1 MACRHGLL
9 RCLAVISLMVSSSVP
24 SSLANSPTDIQRLVP
39 GNTAFAVD
47 LYARIARTPGNVFFS
62 PYSVST
68 CLALAYAGARG
79 QTESQMARVLHFP
92 DNQSQTHAGFGALRR
107 QLGEVGNQ
115 AAIQLDSANAL
126 WAERGQP
133 FAPDFLKIAKSD
145 YQANIEQADF
155 KSSAEAVTQEI
166 NRWVSQQTKDKI
178 QNLIPPGSLDSQTRL
193 VLANAVYFKGIWAR
207 KFDQPRT
214 VNQPFRLL
222 NGGQVNA
229 PLMHA
234 VEEVGYMKETDF
246 EAVELP
252 YRSNL
257 FSMVILLP
265 RQTDGCGALEQRLTP
280 ALVSNSVAEM
290 KKQKVEIF
298 LPRFRLQSSL
308 QLKRA
313 LVEMGMTDAF
323 GSKADFS
330 GMDETHQLSISAV
343 FHQSWGEV
351 NEEGTEAAAATAAGI
366 HATAVI
372 RPPQPPSVFKADHP
386 FLFFIRDTRS
396 GALLFL
402 GRLENP
408 QQQ

>member
-1 MACRHGLL
+1 
-9 RCLAVISLMVSSSVP
+9 
-24 SSLANSPTDIQRLVP
+24 
-39 GNTAFAVD
+39 
-47 LYARIARTPGNVFFS
+47 
-62 PYSVST
+62 
-68 CLALAYAGARG
+68 
-79 QTESQMARVLHFP
+79 
-92 DNQSQTHAGFGALRR
+92 
-107 QLGEVGNQ
+107 
-115 AAIQLDSANAL
+115 
-126 WAERGQP
+126 
-133 FAPDFLKIAKSD
+133 
-145 YQANIEQADF
+145 
-155 KSSAEAVTQEI
+155 
-166 NRWVSQQTKDKI
+166 
-178 QNLIPPGSLDSQTRL
+178 
-193 VLANAVYFKGIWAR
+193 
-207 KFDQPRT
+207 
-214 VNQPFRLL
+214 
-222 NGGQVNA
+222 
-229 PLMHA
+229 
-234 VEEVGYMKETDF
+234 MKETDF